1 MKSPDVL
8 RLYSTA
14 PRGVRAHVWVRWATC
29 PFARVAAHVPETGRI
44 LEVGCGYGLF
54 SNYLALTGPDR
65 RVSGIDVDVR
75 KIVHGQHAAQ
85 AAGVHGAH
93 ADLHLEPPGDIPDG
107 PWDAIVIVD
116 VLYLLDADAQEG
128 LLRTCADQ
136 LALGGALV
144 VKEMALTPRWKARWN
159 QVQETLA
166 VKALHITA
174 GDKLTLLDPAVLGGW
189 MEEDGLVVRHERL
202 DRRYPHPHHLIVGT
216 KRRSV
221 GAAPPR

>member
-1 MKSPDVL
+1 MKAPDVL
-8 RLYSTA
+8 RLYATA
-14 PRGVRAHVWVRWATC
+14 PLGVRAHVWVRWATC
-29 PFARVAAHVPETGRI
+29 PFRRVAAQVPETGRI

-54 SNYLALTGPDR
+54 SNFLALSAPGR
-65 RVSGIDVDVR
+65 RVSGIDIDVR

-85 AAGVHGAH
+85 AAGVFGAH

-128 LLRTCADQ
+128 LLRSCAGQ
-136 LALGGALV
+136 LALGGSLV
-144 VKEMALTPRWKARWN
+144 VKEMALVPRWKAAWN
-159 QVQETLA
+159 RLQETLA
-166 VKALHITA
+166 VKVVKITA
-174 GDKLTLLDPAVLGGW
+174 GEKLTLLDPARLGAW
-189 MEEDGLVVRHERL
+189 MEEDGLVVQHHPL

-221 GAAPPR
+221 RSSGGS